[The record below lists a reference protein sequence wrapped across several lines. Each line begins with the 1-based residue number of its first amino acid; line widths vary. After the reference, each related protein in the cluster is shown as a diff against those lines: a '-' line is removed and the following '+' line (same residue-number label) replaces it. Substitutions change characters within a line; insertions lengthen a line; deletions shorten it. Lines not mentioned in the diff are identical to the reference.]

1 MTPAPTRLHP
11 RATEMDSVSPPT
23 AAPRAGAR
31 WNPLQR
37 TEVGLLLAIV
47 VVVVLTGLLD
57 PQHTY
62 FTNPGLSTRDILRQT
77 ALLGIFSLGSAIV
90 IIAGGIDLSSGSVI
104 AFSGTT
110 CATIMVLLAPEAM
123 EHARPLGAGVIVV
136 AILGTLAVGVLIGS
150 LHAWLITVVG
160 LPPFVA
166 TLATLVGLRSLAR
179 AVTEFV
185 TAQSFSTHAVS
196 SQIQIYDMQFR
207 YLAVS
212 VWIPVLT
219 FIVLAVLCWVLMSR
233 TVAGRHLHALGGNEQ
248 AARLSGIHTDRLKWL
263 AYCLSAVLS
272 SVAGIFYIGDQ
283 SVADPQTLGLG
294 YELNAIAAAVV
305 GGCSLAGGVGTM
317 PGTVLGTLFL
327 VTVINAVSK
336 IIKAGA
342 DTYQGLIV
350 GIVVVFA
357 VAFTQL
363 RQAGRQGKRF
373 FAGALG
379 VVAVVNLTL
388 LVGVLGALVGQKTGA
403 NAVAVGGIAGLATLV
418 LLVLVRVVEAR
429 PASDK
434 TATAGGKPTAP

>member
-1 MTPAPTRLHP
+1 MDNAASLPSSPGSAGP
-11 RATEMDSVSPPT
+11 RS
-23 AAPRAGAR
+23 R

-47 VVVVLTGLLD
+47 VVIVLTGLLD

-62 FTNPGLSTRDILRQT
+62 FTNPRYSAINILRQT
-77 ALLGIFSLGSAIV
+77 ALLGIFALGSAIV
-90 IIAGGIDLSSGSVI
+90 IIAGGIDLSSGSMI

-123 EHARPLGAGVIVV
+123 EHTRPLGTGVIVV
-136 AILGTLAVGVLIGS
+136 AILGTLLVGVLIGS

-166 TLATLVGLRSLAR
+166 TLASLVGLRSLAR
-179 AVTEFV
+179 AITEFI
-185 TAQSFSTHAVS
+185 TAQCYSTRSPS
-196 SQIQIYDMQFR
+196 SQIQISDERFC
-207 YLAVS
+207 YLAQS

-219 FIVLAVLCWVLMSR
+219 FVVVAVLCWLVMSR

-248 AARLSGIHTDRLKWL
+248 AARLSGIHTNRLKWL
-263 AYCLSAVLS
+263 AYCISAVLA

-283 SVADPQTLGLG
+283 TVADPQTLGIS

-327 VTVINAVSK
+327 ITVIDAVSK

-357 VAFTQL
+357 VAFTQW
-363 RQAGRQGKRF
+363 RQATRQGMRF
-373 FAGALG
+373 FAGPLG
-379 VVAVVNLTL
+379 VVAIINLTL

-403 NAVAVGGIAGLATLV
+403 NPGAVGGIAGLATLV
-418 LLVLVRVVEAR
+418 LLVLAR
-429 PASDK
+429 IAEGRSAPDRIPPADPPTDK
-434 TATAGGKPTAP
+434 GGAR